1 MTFDISKI
9 NIPSNPGIYLM
20 KNFDKKIIY
29 IGKAKSLKKRLG
41 SYIKTVLSGK
51 PQGRGLPSD
60 KPQGDGAAS
69 DSRSHSQSHKV
80 LKLMS
85 CVSRIDYRL
94 TPGESMALLLE
105 ASLIHKYKPK
115 YNVSWQDDKS
125 FPLVKITKGPFPA
138 VYVTRKKE
146 QDGAG
151 YFGPYTNAA
160 LLKEA
165 LKIIRRYF
173 PYRSCKVLPEKACIY
188 YRIKLSPAPCIG
200 RISQLEYARTIKQI
214 SLILAGKSDTL
225 IKELSRMMHAKA
237 REQKFEEAAAIRDKL
252 IALSTFRPS
261 AYTPPSPRRFRGR
274 QLHAVIRQLKGILGL
289 KVLPRR
295 IEAFDVSNIFGRQA
309 SASMVS
315 FYNGLAD
322 KDNYR
327 RFRIKTV
334 KEINDYQMLAEAV
347 SRRYKRVKEEN
358 LPLPDL
364 ILVDGG
370 KGQLSAAKKELELL
384 GLDIPVIGLA
394 KKEELI
400 YTLGRPKPGGGG
412 WASDSPNHKPGGGG
426 WASHRQSQG
435 PIRLK
440 SNAWAL
446 RLLQHIRD
454 ESHRF
459 ALSYHRILRKRHLFS
474 EP

>member
-1 MTFDISKI
+1 MPDA
-9 NIPSNPGIYLM
+9 PGVYLM
-20 KNFDKKIIY
+20 KDVSGRILY

-41 SYIKTVLSGK
+41 SYIKTGLSG
-51 PQGRGLPSD
+51 
-60 KPQGDGAAS
+60 
-69 DSRSHSQSHKV
+69 KV

-85 CVSRIDYRL
+85 CVSGIDYRL
-94 TPGESMALLLE
+94 SPSESMALLLE

-115 YNVSWQDDKS
+115 YNVSWRDDKS
-125 FPLVKITKGPFPA
+125 FPLVKITQGPFPA

-146 QDGAG
+146 QDAAS

-165 LKIIRRYF
+165 LKIIRCYF
-173 PYRSCKVLPEKACIY
+173 PYRSCPVLPKKACIY
-188 YRIKLSPAPCIG
+188 YRLKLSPAPCIG
-200 RISQLEYARTIKQI
+200 RINRLEYARTIKQI
-214 SLILAGKSDTL
+214 RLILEGKSDTL
-225 IKELSRMMHAKA
+225 IKELSRRMHGKA
-237 REQKFEEAAAIRDKL
+237 REQKFEEAAALRDKL
-252 IALSTFRPS
+252 IALSTFAPPQV
-261 AYTPPSPRRFRGR
+261 YTPQAG
-274 QLHAVIRQLKGILGL
+274 VKELKEIIGL
-289 KVLPRR
+289 TVAPRR

-322 KDNYR
+322 KAHYR

-334 KEINDYQMLAEAV
+334 KESNDYQMLAEAV
-347 SRRYKRVKEEN
+347 FRRYKRVKEEN

-364 ILVDGG
+364 ILIDGG

-384 GLDIPVIGLA
+384 GLDIPVISLA

-426 WASHRQSQG
+426 WASDSPNHKPGGGGLPSDRQSHI
-435 PIRLK
+435 PLRLK

-459 ALSYHRILRKRHLFS
+459 ALSYHHILRKRHTFGD
-474 EP
+474 EK

>member
-1 MTFDISKI
+1 MNNLNKLKVKI
-9 NIPSNPGIYLM
+9 ASCPDAPGVYLM
-20 KNFDKKIIY
+20 KDVRGRIIY

-41 SYIKTVLSGK
+41 SYIKT
-51 PQGRGLPSD
+51 GLL
-60 KPQGDGAAS
+60 G
-69 DSRSHSQSHKV
+69 KV

-94 TPGESMALLLE
+94 TPSESMALLLE

-115 YNVSWQDDKS
+115 YNVSWRDDKS
-125 FPLVKITKGPFPA
+125 FPLVKITRDKFPA
-138 VYVTRKKE
+138 VYLTRKKE
-146 QDGAG
+146 QDTAS

-173 PYRSCKVLPEKACIY
+173 PYRSCKVLPKKSCIY
-188 YRIKLSPAPCIG
+188 YRLKLSPAPCIG
-200 RISQLEYARTIKQI
+200 RINQLDYARTIKQI
-214 SLILAGKSDTL
+214 RLILEGKSDILT
-225 IKELSRMMHAKA
+225 KELSRLMHSKA
-237 REQKFEEAAAIRDKL
+237 REQKFEEAAALRDKL
-252 IALSTFRPS
+252 IALGTFKSSGYSCLSGSQPQ
-261 AYTPPSPRRFRGR
+261 AG
-274 QLHAVIRQLKGILGL
+274 VKELKEILRL

-322 KDNYR
+322 KAHYR

-334 KEINDYQMLAEAV
+334 KESNDYQMLAEAV
-347 SRRYKRVKEEN
+347 FRRYRRVKEEN

-370 KGQLSAAKKELELL
+370 KGQLSAAKKELGLL
-384 GLDIPVIGLA
+384 GLGIPVIGLA
-394 KKEELI
+394 KKEELV
-400 YTLGRPKPGGGG
+400 YALGR
-412 WASDSPNHKPGGGG
+412 A
-426 WASHRQSQG
+426 G
-435 PIRLK
+435 PVRFK
-440 SNAWAL
+440 SNSWAL
-446 RLLQHIRD
+446 RMLQHIRD
-454 ESHRF
+454 EAHRF

-474 EP
+474 EPELK

>member
-1 MTFDISKI
+1 MVAQVSGYMNKLNKLKARIASAPDA
-9 NIPSNPGIYLM
+9 PGVYLM
-20 KNFDKKIIY
+20 KDVSGRILY

-41 SYIKTVLSGK
+41 SYIKTGLSG
-51 PQGRGLPSD
+51 
-60 KPQGDGAAS
+60 
-69 DSRSHSQSHKV
+69 KV

-85 CVSRIDYRL
+85 CVSGIDYRL
-94 TPGESMALLLE
+94 SPSESMALLLE

-115 YNVSWQDDKS
+115 YNVSWRDDKS
-125 FPLVKITKGPFPA
+125 FPLVKITQGPFPA

-146 QDGAG
+146 QDAAS

-165 LKIIRRYF
+165 LKIIRCYF
-173 PYRSCKVLPEKACIY
+173 PYRSCPVLPKKACIY
-188 YRIKLSPAPCIG
+188 YRLKLSPAPCIG
-200 RISQLEYARTIKQI
+200 RINRLEYARTIKQI
-214 SLILAGKSDTL
+214 RLILEGKSDTL
-225 IKELSRMMHAKA
+225 IKELSRRMHDKA
-237 REQKFEEAAAIRDKL
+237 REQKFEEAAVLRDKL
-252 IALSTFRPS
+252 IALSTFKSSTYTTLPS
-261 AYTPPSPRRFRGR
+261 AGQAPQAG
-274 QLHAVIRQLKGILGL
+274 IRQLKEILGL
-289 KVLPRR
+289 KALPRR

-322 KDNYR
+322 KAHYR

-334 KEINDYQMLAEAV
+334 KESNDYQMLAEAV
-347 SRRYKRVKEEN
+347 FRRYKRVKEEN

-364 ILVDGG
+364 ILIDGG

-400 YTLGRPKPGGGG
+400 YTLASPRPEGSGLP
-412 WASDSPNHKPGGGG
+412 SD
-426 WASHRQSQG
+426 RQSHI
-435 PIRLK
+435 PLRLK

-459 ALSYHRILRKRHLFS
+459 ALSYHHILRKRHTFGD
-474 EP
+474 EK